1 MWQPMNSK
9 GISEVMSAVLI
20 IILVVVL
27 AMVVYGL
34 FTGALSGYM
43 KKTSLVAATGGT
55 LTIPLGS
62 SQSTQVLSAMPTAG
76 EKYYLLGQSNIP
88 SGYPVASF
96 VLKDPQGNTRQA
108 LVANYSTTANKFGT
122 PLYLYQDENYNIWV
136 TDSAQRVAAS
146 ANIIRPFSYG
156 VYTITMVD
164 NIASV
169 PLTAMDVTIGSGS
182 SLYNPG
188 SSTGG
193 WGNGTGGM
201 SMVNSSGYQ
210 IPFSNF
216 GVTPLSGPGGTSA
229 YYFNGSSYVTGQD
242 NAGLQFTGD
251 MSLSLWLKPTTAGAP
266 LDGSGSNW
274 GTIVGK
280 GSIDGSGNENDNYQ
294 LVQMGNQIYFE
305 WGDTATGTHYNIV
318 TQSALSNNNW
328 NYVAV
333 TTTSTGAP
341 VVYVN
346 GVAQSYTIYKGNTP
360 GVNQVG
366 TSSSPNGITVQL
378 DNVNNGITIGKQNAA
393 PPNTFYYTGGMSG
406 ISFYNRALSPS
417 EVTNNVQY
425 DLT

>member
-9 GISEVMSAVLI
+9 GISEIMSTVLI

-34 FTGALSGYM
+34 FTGALSGYI

-62 SQSTQVLSAMPTAG
+62 SQSTQVLSALPTAG
-76 EKYYLLGQSNIP
+76 ENYFLLGQSNIP

-96 VLKDPQGNTRQA
+96 TVKGPQGGSQQA
-108 LVANYSTTANKFGT
+108 GVAGYSASANRFGT
-122 PLYLYQDENYNIWV
+122 PLYLYQDENYNLWV

-146 ANIIRPFSYG
+146 ANIIRPFSHG

-164 NIASV
+164 NIANV
-169 PLTAMDVTIGSGS
+169 PLTTMDVTIGSDS
-182 SLYNPG
+182 SLNNPG
-188 SSTGG
+188 GG
-193 WGNGTGGM
+193 QTTWANG
-201 SMVNSSGYQ
+201 SWNLVNSSGYQ
-210 IPFSNF
+210 IPFTNF
-216 GVTPLSGPGGTSA
+216 GVTPLAGPGGTNA
-229 YYFNGSSYVTGQD
+229 FYFNGSSYVTGQD
-242 NAGLQFTGD
+242 NPGLQFTGD
-251 MSLSLWLKPTTAGAP
+251 MSLSLWLKPTTAGGP

-305 WGDTATGTHYNIV
+305 WGDTSTGQHYNIV
-318 TQSALSNNNW
+318 TQPALSNNNW

-333 TTTSTGAP
+333 ATTSTGAP

-346 GVAQSYTIYKGNTP
+346 GVAQPYTIYNSNTP

-366 TSSSPNGITVQL
+366 TSASPPANFGVHL
-378 DNVNNGITIGKQNAA
+378 DNVNNGITIGKQNAG
-393 PPNTFYYTGGMSG
+393 PPNTFYYTGGMSA
-406 ISFYNRALSPS
+406 ITFYNRALSATD
-417 EVTNNVQY
+417 VANNVQY